1 MVVNFRTRG
10 ISRDTH
16 KLAWTSTL
24 KKKKKNTFWCLVTSK
39 RSLILMGFGVQVLG
53 FLLGFERLEEESAIR
68 KAMGFGFGVVG

>member
-10 ISRDTH
+10 ISRDIH
-16 KLAWTSTL
+16 KLAQTSTL
-24 KKKKKNTFWCLVTSK
+24 KKKKNTFWCLVTSK

-53 FLLGFERLEEESAIR
+53 FLLGFERFEEESAIR